1 MNKYSEEIDLNLL
14 NGSIE
19 TISGVQNL
27 INNVDLTDNFIELE
41 EYFRKINFEHSY
53 CINYKKTMEL
63 IYNNLDDIKNKIN
76 RLSEVLSVIKNSY
89 SDILEEETNSNG
101 ISNFF
106 KNAKTSV
113 NESITKIEPQNN
125 QQSIEEKPYSTVPI
139 GLAIGA
145 TGIAGSVGAVVVN
158 EKYGSELQDYEPDE
172 LSEILPDYESDELSE
187 KLPDYEQNKLLEE
200 NSDSEANEL
209 SEEESDYESNEYPKQ
224 IEEETLPYH
233 ASRTIRESDK
243 YYGNSDNELEL
254 EDYDDS
260 SIDEFDE

>member
-1 MNKYSEEIDLNLL
+1 MNKYSEEIDLDLL

-19 TISGVQNL
+19 TISGVQSL
-27 INNVDLTDNFIELE
+27 INNVDLTEDFIELE
-41 EYFRKINFEHSY
+41 DYFKKINFEHSY
-53 CINYKKTMEL
+53 CINYKESIEI
-63 IYNNLDDIKNKIN
+63 IYNKLSDIKNTIN
-76 RLSEVLSVIKNSY
+76 KLSEILSVIKNSY
-89 SDILEEETNSNG
+89 SNVLEEESNSSG
-101 ISNFF
+101 ISNYL

-187 KLPDYEQNKLLEE
+187 KLPDYEPNKLLEE

-209 SEEESDYESNEYPKQ
+209 SKESNEYPKQ

>member
-1 MNKYSEEIDLNLL
+1 MEF
-14 NGSIE
+14 
-19 TISGVQNL
+19 QNES
-27 INNVDLTDNFIELE
+27 VLE
-41 EYFRKINFEHSY
+41 
-53 CINYKKTMEL
+53 
-63 IYNNLDDIKNKIN
+63 
-76 RLSEVLSVIKNSY
+76 
-89 SDILEEETNSNG
+89 
-101 ISNFF
+101 NFF

-158 EKYGSELQDYEPDE
+158 EKYGPEIPDYEP
-172 LSEILPDYESDELSE
+172 DELSE
-187 KLPDYEQNKLLEE
+187 KLPDYEPNEITEE
-200 NSDSEANEL
+200 I
-209 SEEESDYESNEYPKQ
+209 SDYEPDELTEEEPDFETNEYSKQ
-224 IEEETLPYH
+224 KEDEILPYH

>member
-1 MNKYSEEIDLNLL
+1 MNKYSEEIDLDLL

-19 TISGVQNL
+19 TISGVQSL
-27 INNVDLTDNFIELE
+27 INNVDLTEDFIELE
-41 EYFRKINFEHSY
+41 DYFKKINFEHSY
-53 CINYKKTMEL
+53 CINYKKTMEI
-63 IYNNLDDIKNKIN
+63 IYSNLDDIKNKIN
-76 RLSEVLSVIKNSY
+76 KLSEILSVIKNSY

-158 EKYGSELQDYEPDE
+158 EKYGPEIPDYEP
-172 LSEILPDYESDELSE
+172 DELSE
-187 KLPDYEQNKLLEE
+187 KLPDYEPNEITEE
-200 NSDSEANEL
+200 I
-209 SEEESDYESNEYPKQ
+209 SDYEPDELTEEEPDFETNEYSKQ
-224 IEEETLPYH
+224 KEDEILPYH

>member
-1 MNKYSEEIDLNLL
+1 MNKYSEQIDLDLL
-14 NGSIE
+14 NSSIE

-27 INNVDLTDNFIELE
+27 INNVDLTDNFNELE
-41 EYFRKINFEHSY
+41 DYFRKINFEHSY
-53 CINYKKTMEL
+53 CINYKEPMET
-63 IYNNLDDIKNKIN
+63 IYNNLSDIKNKIN
-76 RLSEVLSVIKNSY
+76 KLSEILSVIKNSY
-89 SDILEEETNSNG
+89 SNVLEEEINPGG

-106 KNAKTSV
+106 KNAKTIA

-158 EKYGSELQDYEPDE
+158 EKYGPK
-172 LSEILPDYESDELSE
+172 ILE
-187 KLPDYEQNKLLEE
+187 KVETNELLEE
-200 NSDSEANEL
+200 KTDSKI
-209 SEEESDYESNEYPKQ
+209 NEYPKQ
-224 IEEETLPYH
+224 KEEEIIPYH

-243 YYGNSDNELEL
+243 YYGNSDNEIEL

-260 SIDEFDE
+260 SADEFDE

>member
-1 MNKYSEEIDLNLL
+1 MNKYSEVIDLDLL

-19 TISGVQNL
+19 TVSGVQNL
-27 INNVDLTDNFIELE
+27 INNVDLTENFIELE
-41 EYFRKINFEHSY
+41 DYFKKINFEHSY
-53 CINYKKTMEL
+53 CINYKESVEI
-63 IYNNLDDIKNKIN
+63 IYSNLDDIKNRIN
-76 RLSEVLSVIKNSY
+76 KLSEILSVIKNSY

-101 ISNFF
+101 ISNYL

-125 QQSIEEKPYSTVPI
+125 QQSMEEKPYSTVPI

-145 TGIAGSVGAVVVN
+145 TGIAASVGAVVVN
-158 EKYGSELQDYEPDE
+158 EKYGP
-172 LSEILPDYESDELSE
+172 EIL
-187 KLPDYEQNKLLEE
+187 EE
-200 NSDSEANEL
+200 AKTNEL
-209 SEEESDYESNEYPKQ
+209 SEEEPAFEINETPKQ
-224 IEEETLPYH
+224 KEEEIIPYH

-260 SIDEFDE
+260 SIEEFDE